1 MHFGVGTLK
10 INQSLEALFTFCFY
24 INNCLTYVCLAD
36 KHQTA
41 CARWPLSNVNILL
54 IEAILSQGIFY
65 FRKTFYVDGIEA
77 NSNCLCGGRLDYS
90 ATQPPI
96 CHRSCWAWRIF
107 IRKNNSR
114 RHVQLF
120 RSTFRIKTKI
130 AKLGDGDSANVTHK
144 HTHTEKTIF
153 GVNTLKIF
161 RRRRRRRC
169 RRKKLF
175 LKFAETK
182 DERNEGPDGD
192 EYW

>member
-120 RSTFRIKTKI
+120 RIKTKI

-144 HTHTEKTIF
+144 HTHRENNFRRQHFENLSSPPPTSLSPEKT
-153 GVNTLKIF
+153 VLKVCRDKRREERRPQ
-161 RRRRRRRC
+161 RRRI
-169 RRKKLF
+169 LV
-175 LKFAETK
+175 TW
-182 DERNEGPDGD
+182 P
-192 EYW
+192 

>member
-90 ATQPPI
+90 ALSHPYATGLVDLEGFSSEKI
-96 CHRSCWAWRIF
+96 THDGTF
-107 IRKNNSR
+107 NSFGVPFGLKQKLQSSETVTR
-114 RHVQLF
+114 RTSL
-120 RSTFRIKTKI
+120 T
-130 AKLGDGDSANVTHK
+130 N
-144 HTHTEKTIF
+144 THTQRKQF
-153 GVNTLKIF
+153 SASTL
-161 RRRRRRRC
+161 
-169 RRKKLF
+169 
-175 LKFAETK
+175 
-182 DERNEGPDGD
+182 
-192 EYW
+192 